1 MKRNV
6 RLLALLACLLI
17 TALVFAVPVFAT
29 ADAADETTGA
39 ADGAADAVTDGAA
52 DGTEAAGAIDINFDI
67 TRFVDSL
74 QYMWKGMLCIFIVIG
89 VIVLITYFFNRFV
102 NYLAFASEKK
112 NSDEEQ

>member
-67 TRFVDSL
+67 TRFVGSL

-89 VIVLITYFFNRFV
+89 VIILLTYMLNRFV
-102 NYLAFASEKK
+102 NYVAFK
-112 NSDEEQ
+112 NDNK

>member
-17 TALVFAVPVFAT
+17 TALVFAVPAFAM

-39 ADGAADAVTDGAA
+39 ADGAADAVTDG
-52 DGTEAAGAIDINFDI
+52 TEAAGAIDINFDI
-67 TRFVDSL
+67 TRFVGSL

-89 VIVLITYFFNRFV
+89 VIILLTYMLNRFV
-102 NYLAFASEKK
+102 NYVAFK
-112 NSDEEQ
+112 NDNK